1 MAEASGI
8 GPRQIAIDDPDWW
21 RGAVIYQIYP
31 RSFQDTNE
39 DGVGDLAGIAARLP
53 YVADLGVDAVWIS
66 PFFRSPMKDFGYD
79 VADYRDVDPLFGTLS
94 DFDHL
99 LAEAHRL
106 GLKVMID
113 QVLSHTSDRHAWF
126 AESRSSRDNP
136 RAGWYVWA
144 DPKPDGTP
152 PNNWLSVFG
161 GPAWEWDSTRR
172 QYYLH
177 NFLVEQ
183 PDLNHHMS
191 EVRAA
196 ILDEVRFWLERG
208 VDGFRLDAV
217 NFTYHSAGLEDNP
230 PADREDDLLTPR
242 VNPYSYQHHVFDKN
256 RPETLS
262 FLEAF
267 RALLD
272 RYPGAAALGEIGEAK
287 RGLDLMAAYAA
298 PGRLHM
304 CYSFEFLTDPFSREH
319 FETGVRRFE
328 DAAGEG
334 WPCWAFSNH
343 DVVRHVS
350 RWRNPTRDGKRF
362 AKFCAALLLSL
373 RGSVCL
379 YQGEELGLPEAE
391 LSFDELRDPYG
402 IRFWP
407 EYKGRDG
414 ARTPFPWQ
422 ANAPHAGFSDAR
434 PWLPVSPAHLRLAAD
449 RQEDDPESVLHFI
462 RAFLRFR
469 RAHPALV
476 KGGIAFLPSEGE
488 VLAFRR
494 EGESER
500 LACAFNLGGE
510 KAVWAPPRGVPLR
523 RLDGYGLDDSVK
535 AEGGIALPPLGVF
548 IAEIEGGDHA
558 A

>member
-1 MAEASGI
+1 
-8 GPRQIAIDDPDWW
+8 
-21 RGAVIYQIYP
+21 
-31 RSFQDTNE
+31 
-39 DGVGDLAGIAARLP
+39 
-53 YVADLGVDAVWIS
+53 
-66 PFFRSPMKDFGYD
+66 
-79 VADYRDVDPLFGTLS
+79 
-94 DFDHL
+94 
-99 LAEAHRL
+99 
-106 GLKVMID
+106 
-113 QVLSHTSDRHAWF
+113 
-126 AESRSSRDNP
+126 
-136 RAGWYVWA
+136 
-144 DPKPDGTP
+144 
-152 PNNWLSVFG
+152 
-161 GPAWEWDSTRR
+161 
-172 QYYLH
+172 
-177 NFLVEQ
+177 
-183 PDLNHHMS
+183 
-191 EVRAA
+191 
-196 ILDEVRFWLERG
+196 
-208 VDGFRLDAV
+208 
-217 NFTYHSAGLEDNP
+217 
-230 PADREDDLLTPR
+230 
-242 VNPYSYQHHVFDKN
+242 
-256 RPETLS
+256 
-262 FLEAF
+262 
-267 RALLD
+267 
-272 RYPGAAALGEIGEAK
+272 
-287 RGLDLMAAYAA
+287 
-298 PGRLHM
+298 
-304 CYSFEFLTDPFSREH
+304 
-319 FETGVRRFE
+319 VRRFE

-449 RQEDDPESVLHFI
+449 RQEDDPESVLHFT

-494 EGESER
+494 EGEGER

-510 KAVWAPPRGVPLR
+510 KAVWAPPRGLPLR